1 MENLEW
7 KCEHEIITLDS
18 AKRQIVRCNITDNP
32 HESFESYQTFEDFL
46 LDKNLTAMTI
56 KSYFSV
62 EIYNEILQEV
72 KKDALKTFN

>member
-7 KCEHEIITLDS
+7 KCEHEIITLDII
-18 AKRQIVRCNITDNP
+18 KRQIISYNITDNP
-32 HESFESYQTFEDFL
+32 HESVESYESFEDFL
-46 LDKNLTAMTI
+46 IDKNLTAMTI

-72 KKDALKTFN
+72 KKRCSENI

>member
-7 KCEHEIITLDS
+7 NCEHEIITLDIT
-18 AKRQIVRCNITDNP
+18 KRQIISCNITDNP
-32 HESFESYQTFEDFL
+32 HESVESYESFEDFL
-46 LDKNLTAMTI
+46 IDKNLTAMTI

-72 KKDALKTFN
+72 KKRCS

>member
-1 MENLEW
+1 L
-7 KCEHEIITLDS
+7 I
-18 AKRQIVRCNITDNP
+18 
-32 HESFESYQTFEDFL
+32 
-46 LDKNLTAMTI
+46 DKNLTAMTI

>member
-7 KCEHEIITLDS
+7 KCEHEIITLDII
-18 AKRQIVRCNITDNP
+18 KRQIISCNITNNP
-32 HESFESYQTFEDFL
+32 HESVESYESFEDFL
-46 LDKNLTAMTI
+46 IDKNLTAMTI

-72 KKDALKTFN
+72 KKRCSENI

>member
-7 KCEHEIITLDS
+7 KCEHEINTIDII
-18 AKRQIVRCNITDNP
+18 KRQIISCNITDNP
-32 HESFESYQTFEDFL
+32 HESVESYESFEDFL
-46 LDKNLTAMTI
+46 IDKNLTAMTI

-72 KKDALKTFN
+72 KKRCS

>member
-32 HESFESYQTFEDFL
+32 QESFESYESFEVFL
-46 LDKNLTAMTI
+46 IDKNLTAMTI

-72 KKDALKTFN
+72 KKRCSENI

>member
-18 AKRQIVRCNITDNP
+18 SKRQIVRCNITDNP
-32 HESFESYQTFEDFL
+32 HESVESYESFEDFL
-46 LDKNLTAMTI
+46 IDKKLTAMTI

-72 KKDALKTFN
+72 KKRCIENI

>member
-7 KCEHEIITLDS
+7 NCEHEIITLDIT
-18 AKRQIVRCNITDNP
+18 KRQIVRCNITDNP
-32 HESFESYQTFEDFL
+32 HESVESYESFQDFL
-46 LDKNLTAMTI
+46 INKNLTAMTI

-72 KKDALKTFN
+72 KKRCS